1 MELFNFS
8 ITVDVPAEY
17 RRRKAY
23 GLFCTLR
30 GHASEISSPQPDKIT
45 CKLFGLT
52 SDECNAYSSLVPG
65 ATFSVE
71 PAG

>member
-8 ITVDVPAEY
+8 ITVDVPTEY

-30 GHASEISSPQPDKIT
+30 GHDSEISSQPGKIT

-65 ATFSVE
+65 ATFAVE

>member
-8 ITVDVPAEY
+8 ITVDVPNEY

-23 GLFCTLR
+23 GLFCTFR
-30 GHASEISSPQPDKIT
+30 GHASEISSPKPDKIK

-71 PAG
+71 PAK